1 MQILLKILFLFST
14 ETSDDI
20 NVERSVDVIIPKRLY
35 EKSFLEGVICEEF
48 KKVYDKHYRVYVC
61 HRVYVCR
68 ICRMWKFR
76 NPDGIHYKPEGYEL
90 LSELVA
96 EKILLQLNLEE

>member
-35 EKSFLEGVICEEF
+35 EKSFLGGVIREEF
-48 KKVYDKHYRVYVC
+48 KNVY
-61 HRVYVCR
+61 
-68 ICRMWKFR
+68 
-76 NPDGIHYKPEGYEL
+76 
-90 LSELVA
+90 
-96 EKILLQLNLEE
+96 